1 MNNDV
6 NVIQK
11 PNSLG
16 EKSNISQEEVMRS
29 KEIIDSL
36 FKYYSERIVGQ
47 TNLEKILL
55 ISLMANGHI
64 LLESVPGLA
73 KTTSAKVLT
82 EAVNG
87 KFSRIQCT
95 PDLLPSDIIGT
106 QIFNYSNNSFETKI
120 GPIYANFVLLDEIN
134 RSSAKTQSATLE
146 AMQER
151 QITIDG
157 KIYKLPE
164 IFIVIATQNPI
175 EQEGTYLLAEA
186 QLDRFLLKEKV
197 EYPTAKEEVEILNRI
212 EKKVFDNAKS
222 ILKLDDLKFLQNLA
236 DKVYIDDSVKNY
248 IAQIILATRCPKNYI
263 DSNLAEYIN
272 LGASTR
278 GTIAFMQC
286 AKALALINGRT
297 YVIPEDVKELR
308 YSVLR
313 HRISLN
319 FSAIADNVTVEQI
332 IDAIFGAVNTP

>member
-1 MNNDV
+1 MNN
-6 NVIQK
+6 NE
-11 PNSLG
+11 
-16 EKSNISQEEVMRS
+16 EKSNITQEELNHS
-29 KEIIDSL
+29 NTIIKAL
-36 FKYYSERIVGQ
+36 NEYYSKRIVGQ
-47 TNLEKILL
+47 ANLEKSLL
-55 ISLMANGHI
+55 IALMANGHI

-73 KTTSAKVLT
+73 KTTAAKVLT

-120 GPIYANFVLLDEIN
+120 GPINANFVLLDEIN

-157 KIYKLPE
+157 KFYKLPD

-186 QLDRFLLKEKV
+186 QLDRFLLKERV
-197 EYPTAKEEVEILNRI
+197 EYPTANEEVEIMSRI
-212 EKKVFDNAKS
+212 ENKVFNNGNA
-222 ILKLDDLKFLQNLA
+222 ILKLEDLSFLQQLA
-236 DKVYIDDSVKNY
+236 DKVYIDDSIKRY
-248 IAQIILATRCPKNYI
+248 ISQIILATRFPQNYI
-263 DSNLAEYIN
+263 DKNLAEYIN

-278 GTIAFMQC
+278 GSLAFMQC

-297 YVIPEDVKELR
+297 HVIPEDIKDLR
-308 YSVLR
+308 YGVLR
-313 HRISLN
+313 HRISMN
-319 FSAIADNVTVEQI
+319 FSAVADNVSVEQI
-332 IDAIFGAVNTP
+332 IDAIFGAVPTP

>member
-1 MNNDV
+1 MNNKEE
-6 NVIQK
+6 N
-11 PNSLG
+11 
-16 EKSNISQEEVMRS
+16 NISQEELNRS
-29 KEIIDSL
+29 NKIINNL
-36 FKYYSERIVGQ
+36 TKYYSQRIVGQ
-47 TNLEKILL
+47 INLEKSLL
-55 ISLMANGHI
+55 TALMANGHI

-73 KTTSAKVLT
+73 KTTAAKVLT

-106 QIFNYSNNSFETKI
+106 QIFNYSNNSFETKV

-146 AMQER
+146 AMQEK

-157 KIYKLPE
+157 KNYPLPE

-197 EYPTAKEEVEILNRI
+197 EYPTANEEVEILNRLENKI
-212 EKKVFDNAKS
+212 FNKTNA
-222 ILKLDDLKFLQNLA
+222 ILKLEDLKFLQNLTE
-236 DKVYIDDSVKNY
+236 KVYIDDSIKKY
-248 IAQIILATRCPKNYI
+248 ITQIILATRYPQNYI
-263 DSNLAEYIN
+263 DKNLAEYIN
-272 LGASTR
+272 LGSSTR

-286 AKALALINGRT
+286 SKALALINNRT
-297 YVIPEDVKELR
+297 HVIPEDIKELR
-308 YSVLR
+308 YSILR

-319 FSAIADNVTVEQI
+319 FSAIADNITVEQI
-332 IDAIFGAVNTP
+332 IDAIFGAVPTP

>member
-1 MNNDV
+1 MNNQL
-6 NVIQK
+6 N
-11 PNSLG
+11 
-16 EKSNISQEEVMRS
+16 NITQEELNHCN
-29 KEIIDSL
+29 EIINKLDQ
-36 FKYYSERIVGQ
+36 YYSKRIVGQ
-47 TNLEKILL
+47 INLERSLL
-55 ISLMANGHI
+55 ICLMANGHI

-73 KTTSAKVLT
+73 KTTAAKVLT
-82 EAVNG
+82 EAVAG

-106 QIFNYSNNSFETKI
+106 QIFNYSTNTFETRI

-146 AMQER
+146 AMQEK

-157 KIYKLPE
+157 KIYKMPE

-197 EYPTAKEEVEILNRI
+197 EYPTVKEEVEVLNRLEQKI
-212 EKKVFDNAKS
+212 FNDATA
-222 ILKLDDLKFLQNLA
+222 ILKLEDLRFLQDLTE
-236 DKVYIDDSVKNY
+236 KVYIDDAIKKY
-248 IAQIILATRCPKNYI
+248 IAQIILATRYPQNYI
-263 DSNLAEYIN
+263 DKNLAEYIN
-272 LGASTR
+272 LGSSPR

-286 AKALALINGRT
+286 AKALALINGRN

-308 YSVLR
+308 YEVLG

-319 FSAIADNVTVEQI
+319 FSAMADNISVEQI
-332 IDAIFGAVNTP
+332 IDAIIGAIPTP